1 MKFALK
7 ELFIELYAEMLQFML
22 EAEYDTM
29 QDIKSLTRR
38 VQRRKY
44 LRVTIVN
51 IAKPKEKSIF
61 PSNEALLKMLYK
73 TKRNATRKWTGRV
86 QYWD

>member
-1 MKFALK
+1 
-7 ELFIELYAEMLQFML
+7 MLQFML
-22 EAEYDTM
+22 EVEYDTV
-29 QDIKSLTRR
+29 QVIKSLTRR

-73 TKRNATRKWTGRV
+73 TTMNVTHKWTGRV
-86 QYWD
+86 KNWD

>member
-1 MKFALK
+1 
-7 ELFIELYAEMLQFML
+7 MLQFML
-22 EAEYDTM
+22 EVEYDTV

-44 LRVTIVN
+44 LRVPSSTSQSL
-51 IAKPKEKSIF
+51 KKSIF

-73 TKRNATRKWTGRV
+73 TTMNVTRKWTECI
-86 QYWD
+86 